1 MLRRTHNPPMF
12 LKKLSAAMMLKRI
25 ESSKYFKDIDTTVR
39 DIAKWESI
47 QREET
52 PEDTAKYDPGTE
64 PAILLAVLR
73 VVAVTETMSIS
84 GVTALVAGVLLDAK
98 LEDAYDKLQVS
109 LSQTLEHKNMDANI
123 ARERDHVEKY
133 AYVRKILDSLGPKV

>member
-1 MLRRTHNPPMF
+1 MSKGINPPMF
-12 LKKLSAAMMLKRI
+12 LKKLSAAMIMKRI

-73 VVAVTETMSIS
+73 VVAVTETMAIS

-98 LEDAYDKLQVS
+98 LEDVY
-109 LSQTLEHKNMDANI
+109 KNMDANI
-123 ARERDHVEKY
+123 ARERDHVENY
-133 AYVRKILDSLGPKV
+133 ARVRAILDSLRPKQ